1 MDESQNDYAK
11 TKNKQKGILFDF
23 IQVKCYKTQ
32 TESRLVVV
40 QGESMMGR
48 GGGGKMKVREMMEMF
63 TILIVVVISRGHVH
77 IYENLTIVYFK

>member
-40 QGESMMGR
+40 QGESMGV
-48 GGGGKMKVREMMEMF
+48 GGAR
-63 TILIVVVISRGHVH
+63 
-77 IYENLTIVYFK
+77 

>member
-1 MDESQNDYAK
+1 MLQNA
-11 TKNKQKGILFDF
+11 NRKQIGGCPRRKHG
-23 IQVKCYKTQ
+23 
-32 TESRLVVV
+32 
-40 QGESMMGR
+40 

>member
-48 GGGGKMKVREMMEMF
+48 GGGGQDESQRDD
-63 TILIVVVISRGHVH
+63 GNVH
-77 IYENLTIVYFK
+77 YPNCGSDFKRTCSYI

>member
-40 QGESMMGR
+40 QGEGM
-48 GGGGKMKVREMMEMF
+48 REGQDK
-63 TILIVVVISRGHVH
+63 SQRNDGNVH
-77 IYENLTIVYFK
+77 YLNCGSDFKRTCSYI

>member
-40 QGESMMGR
+40 QGESMGV
-48 GGGGKMKVREMMEMF
+48 GGGKMKVREMMEMF